1 MKEEETRTNYEK
13 LTKRK
18 ASLEDAF
25 DSLTN
30 HIKNLL
36 KEDEIS
42 ISKLRK
48 SELNITKNLESC
60 KSIHD
65 DIIEL
70 PLEQECTADEID
82 LI

>member
-18 ASLEDAF
+18 ASPEDAF

-48 SELNITKNLESC
+48 SELNITKTLKVVS
-60 KSIHD
+60 
-65 DIIEL
+65 
-70 PLEQECTADEID
+70 PFMTT
-82 LI
+82 

>member
-1 MKEEETRTNYEK
+1 MEEHSIKEKEEETRANYEK

-42 ISKLRK
+42 ISKLREN
-48 SELNITKNLESC
+48 ELDLTKIFESC

-70 PLEQECTADEID
+70 PL
-82 LI
+82 